1 MESKREL
8 EDIIV
13 DHARVS
19 FHEKKTKFQSWQK
32 EKKSIFLMFLS
43 FLIFKAKNKARGGG
57 PFPRDTHGKI
67 ERRRR
72 KKRQSGEAPSL
83 SNPCS
88 EQRPFLSDD
97 GLEVSLPFRRLKP
110 SPSSNNLRR
119 WSI

>member
-1 MESKREL
+1 MLMSAFMR
-8 EDIIV
+8 
-13 DHARVS
+13 
-19 FHEKKTKFQSWQK
+19 KKTKFQGWQK
-32 EKKSIFLMFLS
+32 EKKSIFFMFLS

-57 PFPRDTHGKI
+57 PFPRDTQGRIK
-67 ERRRR
+67 RRRR
-72 KKRQSGEAPSL
+72 KKPQSGEAHSL

-110 SPSSNNLRR
+110 SSSSNNLRR